1 MNLQPGSQ
9 LQGGRYTIGKVLGQ
23 GGFGITYLGE
33 QTALGRKVAIKE
45 FFIKEHCDRADG
57 NSFVSIGTVG
67 SRGLVEKF
75 REKFVKEARNIAKLK
90 HVNIV
95 SIIDIFEENNTAYY
109 VMDYLEG
116 GSLSDLINR
125 EGALDEATA
134 VRYISQVASALD
146 HLHSK
151 KMMHLD
157 VKPANI
163 LIDNEGNAVLI
174 DFGLSKQ
181 YDSEGMQTSTSLTGL
196 SHGYS
201 PLEQY
206 RDGGAGTFS
215 PATDI
220 YSLGATLYKAIT
232 GKTPPEA
239 VDLINADLPAL
250 PANISSSVK
259 NAIEV
264 SMRSRRI
271 DRPQNITEFL
281 ALLNGSS
288 SAAAAGMAAAGAVA
302 GGIAM
307 PSQSDK
313 TEIIAPN
320 SDKTEIATPY
330 SDKTEIATPY
340 SDKTEIATPYSDKTE
355 IATPNS
361 DKTEIATPFSD
372 KTEIATPFSD
382 KTEIAT
388 SYSDKA
394 EILTP
399 QSDKTEILGCG
410 GDRTVIAAAAHA
422 KGEKPGQQQPV
433 RQQPAAPV
441 TPAAPQNEPKKR
453 SGSSKWLVIL
463 LLLLL
468 FAVGGAAVYFFLL
481 SKDSIAGNDKERTER
496 VDDDDRNR
504 RRNRRYTN
512 YEEAEEPVVETLET
526 DSLGG
531 EQAETPELPA
541 VDEPVAQV
549 TENRQPAAPAAP
561 AASAPRPVPV
571 APAPQ
576 PETAAQQP
584 SPASSNSYEANYNA
598 GISASQSV
606 DLGLPSGIKWAGYNV
621 GASSPSGAGYYY
633 SWGEVIIKSDYI
645 AESYQYNGVD
655 LGSSISGTGYDVA
668 LQQWGGNWRIPTK
681 EDFDELV
688 YRCKFEW
695 TTYNGVGGYRVI
707 GPNGKS
713 IFFPAAGYYSGQG
726 TLEAGDV
733 VRFWTGTRHRERAGY
748 AYYLKIAGRAGI
760 YYGSKEFG
768 MPVRPVRH

>member
-9 LQGGRYTIGKVLGQ
+9 LQGGRYTVGKVLGQ

-33 QTALGRKVAIKE
+33 QTGLGRKVAIKE

-116 GSLSDLINR
+116 GSLSDLISR

-220 YSLGATLYKAIT
+220 YSLGATLFKAIT

-239 VDLINADLPAL
+239 VDLINADLPAM
-250 PANISSSVK
+250 PAHISSSVK

-271 DRPQNITEFL
+271 DRPQNISEFL
-281 ALLNGSS
+281 SLLNGGSNV
-288 SAAAAGMAAAGAVA
+288 AAGVAAAGVVA
-302 GGIAM
+302 GGVAM
-307 PSQSDK
+307 PSQNDK
-313 TEIIAPN
+313 TEIIAP
-320 SDKTEIATPY
+320 SGDKTEIATPF
-330 SDKTEIATPY
+330 
-340 SDKTEIATPYSDKTE
+340 
-355 IATPNS
+355 S

-388 SYSDKA
+388 PASDKT

-399 QSDKTEILGCG
+399 RSDKTEILGRG
-410 GDRTVIAAAAHA
+410 GDRTVIAAAAYA
-422 KGEKPGQQQPV
+422 GGEKPRQQQPV
-433 RQQPAAPV
+433 RPQPAAPA
-441 TPAAPQNEPKKR
+441 TPAAPQNEPKKK
-453 SGSSKWLVIL
+453 SGSSKWLIIL

-468 FAVGGAAVYFFLL
+468 FAIGGAAAYFFLL
-481 SKDSIAGNDKERTER
+481 GKDVAVNDDKERTER
-496 VDDDDRNR
+496 VDDDERNDRHNR
-504 RRNRRYTN
+504 HNDDKD
-512 YEEAEEPVVETLET
+512 EAEEPVVEPVEI
-526 DSLGG
+526 DSLDS
-531 EQAETPELPA
+531 EPDEPRENLATE
-541 VDEPVAQV
+541 EPVAQPV
-549 TENRQPAAPAAP
+549 TPQPATPTPAP
-561 AASAPRPVPV
+561 APRPVPV
-571 APAPQ
+571 APSPQ
-576 PETAAQQP
+576 PETVSTQQTAAQQQS
-584 SPASSNSYEANYNA
+584 SPAPSNSYETNYNA
-598 GISASQSV
+598 GISTSQAV

-621 GASSPSGAGYYY
+621 GASSPSGAGSYY
-633 SWGEVIIKSDYI
+633 SWGELTTKNDYI
-645 AESYQYNGVD
+645 AESYQYDGVD
-655 LGSSISGTGYDVA
+655 LGSSICGTGYDVA
-668 LQQWGGNWRIPTK
+668 RQQWGGSWRMPTK
-681 EDFDELV
+681 SEFDELV
-688 YRCKFEW
+688 FRCKFEW
-695 TTYNGVGGYRVI
+695 TTFNGVGGYRVV

-713 IFFPAAGYYSGQG
+713 IFFPAAGYYSGPG

-733 VRFWTGTRHRERAGY
+733 VRFWSGTRHRERDGY
-748 AYYLKIAGRAGI
+748 AYYLKIAGRAGVF
-760 YYGSKEFG
+760 YGSREFG
-768 MPVRPVRH
+768 MPVRPVHP

>member
-33 QTALGRKVAIKE
+33 QTGLGRKVAIKE

-239 VDLINADLPAL
+239 VDLINADLPAM

-271 DRPQNITEFL
+271 DRPQNISEFL

-320 SDKTEIATPY
+320 SDKTEIATPQ
-330 SDKTEIATPY
+330 
-340 SDKTEIATPYSDKTE
+340 
-355 IATPNS
+355 N

-388 SYSDKA
+388 PFSDKT

-399 QSDKTEILGCG
+399 QSDKTEILGRG
-410 GDRTVIAAAAHA
+410 GDRTVIAAAAYERS
-422 KGEKPGQQQPV
+422 EKPRQQQPV

-441 TPAAPQNEPKKR
+441 TPAAPQNEPKKK
-453 SGSSKWLVIL
+453 SGSSKWLIIL

-468 FAVGGAAVYFFLL
+468 FAVGGAAAYFFLL
-481 SKDSIAGNDKERTER
+481 SKDAIAGDDKERTER
-496 VDDDDRNR
+496 VDDDDNR
-504 RRNRRYTN
+504 RTSRRNAN
-512 YEEAEEPVVETLET
+512 EEEEEELAVEPIET

-531 EQAETPELPA
+531 EPAETPELPA
-541 VDEPVAQV
+541 VDEPVVQV
-549 TENRQPAAPAAP
+549 TENRQPAAPVTPTA
-561 AASAPRPVPV
+561 PV
-571 APAPQ
+571 APAPAPAPRPAPVVPQPQ

-584 SPASSNSYEANYNA
+584 SPAPSNSYEANYNA
-598 GISASQSV
+598 GISTSQSV

-621 GASSPSGAGYYY
+621 GASSPSGAGSYY
-633 SWGEVIIKSDYI
+633 SWGELTTKNDYI

-655 LGSSISGTGYDVA
+655 LGSSICGTGYDVA
-668 LQQWGGNWRIPTK
+668 RQQWGGSWRMPTK
-681 EDFDELV
+681 SEFDELV
-688 YRCKFEW
+688 FRCKFEW
-695 TTYNGVGGYRVI
+695 TTFNGVGGYRVV

-713 IFFPAAGYYSGQG
+713 IFFPAVGYYSGPG

-733 VRFWTGTRHRERAGY
+733 VRFWSGTRHRERDGY
-748 AYYLKIAGRAGI
+748 AYYLKIAGRAGV
-760 YYGSKEFG
+760 YYGSREFG
-768 MPVRPVRH
+768 MPVRPVHP